1 MPGDTVG
8 KKLHVSKSWS
18 SLKSMI
24 YASKKDPPASSLD
37 LASAMAKDDPASRR
51 TGIAENETE
60 KQGGDGATQQDSRRK
75 AKARPSQYKRAY
87 SSVSPPRI

>member
-1 MPGDTVG
+1 MPGDIVA

-24 YASKKDPPASSLD
+24 YASKNEPPASSLD
-37 LASAMAKDDPASRR
+37 LAKAMAKDDPASRR
-51 TGIAENETE
+51 TRVAENETAL
-60 KQGGDGATQQDSRRK
+60 QGGDGAAQQDSRRK

-87 SSVSPPRI
+87 SSVSPPRV